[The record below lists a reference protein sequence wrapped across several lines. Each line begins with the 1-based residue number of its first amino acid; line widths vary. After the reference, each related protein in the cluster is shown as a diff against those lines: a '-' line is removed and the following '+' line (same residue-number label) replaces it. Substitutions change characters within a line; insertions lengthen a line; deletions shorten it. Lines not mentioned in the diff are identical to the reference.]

1 MFLILGCLNTKFEK
15 LLLPV
20 LRKHYSMKLINI
32 LKTVSLTDYIT

>member
-32 LKTVSLTDYIT
+32 LKTVSLTYYIT